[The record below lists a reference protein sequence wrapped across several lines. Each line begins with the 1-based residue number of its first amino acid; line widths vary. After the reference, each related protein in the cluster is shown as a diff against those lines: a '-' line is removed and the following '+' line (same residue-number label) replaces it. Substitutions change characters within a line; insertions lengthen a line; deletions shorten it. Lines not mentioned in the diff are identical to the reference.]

1 MFEFEAGEAY
11 NEVMENKPHYKLSV
25 RELVEAALP
34 QGDLVLTPSSGRR
47 LQEGTRLHQ
56 QYQQHVETPGY
67 QAEVPLCYTL
77 DTPHLAL
84 DISGRID
91 GLIEDGLSVC
101 LEELKTTAA
110 DLDNLTPNPH
120 YWAQIMCYGAMWCL
134 THDTERVLL
143 RLVYIQLH
151 TGETRALERAYEGP
165 DIIREFLQLCQG
177 LVARLSAHQSRVEA
191 RNQALTPLQFPF
203 QGFRLGQRA
212 MSAAIYRG
220 IRDSACVMV
229 EAPTGIGK
237 TIAALF
243 PAVKALGEGHGERIF
258 YLAARGTLKQVAEQT
273 VQCLSRSGA
282 PLLSVTLTAKEK
294 CCPTPGVGCHP
305 GACPLAAGYYDRL
318 PAALEEASAPGIWDA
333 QQLALLA
340 ERHRLCPFE
349 LALDLSLEADIIICD
364 FNYAFDPRVKLRR
377 FFEEGGDHVLLVDEC
392 HNLVDRARDMFSSQ
406 LSWDDVMILKRALP
420 GGTSGPLGRLKKA
433 VGELQ
438 KAFVQLRHF
447 LAQAGG
453 SLQSEEPPEILSKAV
468 RSFVRVAQ
476 DWMDA
481 GGREP
486 FMDTLAD
493 LFFLCRNYQAS
504 EEGYDG
510 CCTVLMEAKEPHVR
524 VRIFCMDPASRLAAC
539 YEKARAC
546 LFFSATLSPIEYFQR
561 MLGLSGAKVLRLP
574 SPFPRENLMILT
586 ADHLPTAYRFRE
598 ASLAG
603 VCRCLKAMVEAKEG
617 CYFAFFPS
625 YQYMQLAHQLFGC
638 LCPDIDAPIQRA
650 GMDEEARQAFLERFT
665 ADSGRSM
672 LAFAVM
678 GGLFSEGIDL
688 VGDRLSGAAIVGV
701 GLPQLDMERNV
712 LRAYHDALGEDGFAY
727 AYAYPGFNRV
737 MQAAGRV
744 IRTENDRGV
753 VLLIDP
759 RFAQWR
765 YQALYPD
772 HWLPLPRCS
781 DERAVSRL
789 LARFW
794 APQS

>member
-1 MFEFEAGEAY
+1 MA
-11 NEVMENKPHYKLSV
+11 P
-25 RELVEAALP
+25 
-34 QGDLVLTPSSGRR
+34 
-47 LQEGTRLHQ
+47 
-56 QYQQHVETPGY
+56 
-67 QAEVPLCYTL
+67 
-77 DTPHLAL
+77 
-84 DISGRID
+84 
-91 GLIEDGLSVC
+91 
-101 LEELKTTAA
+101 
-110 DLDNLTPNPH
+110 
-120 YWAQIMCYGAMWCL
+120 MWCL

-191 RNQALTPLQFPF
+191 RNQALTTLQFPF
-203 QGFRLGQRA
+203 QGFRPGQRA

-258 YLAARGTLKQVAEQT
+258 DLVARGTLKQVAEQT

-349 LALDLSLEADIIICD
+349 LALDLSLKADIIICD

-420 GGTSGPLGRLKKA
+420 GGTSGPLGWLKKA

-438 KAFVQLRHF
+438 KAFVQLRP

-486 FMDTLAD
+486 FMDALAD

-524 VRIFCMDPASRLAAC
+524 VRIFCMGSRLA
-539 YEKARAC
+539 
-546 LFFSATLSPIEYFQR
+546 P
-561 MLGLSGAKVLRLP
+561 G
-574 SPFPRENLMILT
+574 
-586 ADHLPTAYRFRE
+586 
-598 ASLAG
+598 SL
-603 VCRCLKAMVEAKEG
+603 L
-617 CYFAFFPS
+617 
-625 YQYMQLAHQLFGC
+625 
-638 LCPDIDAPIQRA
+638 
-650 GMDEEARQAFLERFT
+650 
-665 ADSGRSM
+665 
-672 LAFAVM
+672 
-678 GGLFSEGIDL
+678 
-688 VGDRLSGAAIVGV
+688 
-701 GLPQLDMERNV
+701 
-712 LRAYHDALGEDGFAY
+712 
-727 AYAYPGFNRV
+727 
-737 MQAAGRV
+737 
-744 IRTENDRGV
+744 
-753 VLLIDP
+753 
-759 RFAQWR
+759 
-765 YQALYPD
+765 
-772 HWLPLPRCS
+772 
-781 DERAVSRL
+781 
-789 LARFW
+789 
-794 APQS
+794 